1 MMKKYTQ
8 FNRGFTLVET
18 LVAVAILMIAIAGPL
33 TIANQALIAALGS
46 RNAMIATYLAQE
58 GMESIKNIKDNDGT
72 ANFGKNIVNP
82 TGDVSSPWPHDIYSA
97 FPTPDATVNIIGGS
111 LMTKSCGALPGGD
124 CTLYIEDGKDSYV
137 YSDGNS
143 GQRHY
148 YVTTTAGNVKEF
160 IVTVVV
166 SWTDGSIPNEIKL
179 QELMTNAS
187 RG

>member
-1 MMKKYTQ
+1 MMNKHTQ

-33 TIANQALIAALGS
+33 TIANQALIVALGS

-58 GMESIKNIKDNDGT
+58 GMESIKNIKDNNGT
-72 ANFGKNIVNP
+72 ANFGSGIVGDMCTSMRWCATPNARQNIIA
-82 TGDVSSPWPHDIYSA
+82 GSVSVVVCGSIMPAGTCDLYTKDGVDSYIYSDNSSDQHQ
-97 FPTPDATVNIIGGS
+97 TPFTRYY
-111 LMTKSCGALPGGD
+111 
-124 CTLYIEDGKDSYV
+124 YIT
-137 YSDGNS
+137 NS
-143 GQRHY
+143 
-148 YVTTTAGNVKEF
+148 TANEF